1 LVGKVSYGVYIYH
14 TIFFV
19 LYWSTP
25 LYRLADTLP
34 LRHVWHLLFQIA
46 LPIPVAAASW
56 YLLEQPILRLKRFF
70 ETGRGN
76 DNVAHRAPALALA
89 EVGD

>member
-1 LVGKVSYGVYIYH
+1 VYIYH

-25 LYRLADTLP
+25 LYRVADSLP

-46 LPIPVAAASW
+46 LPIPVAALSW
-56 YLLEQPILRLKRFF
+56 YAVEQPILRLKHLF
-70 ETGRGN
+70 ENRPES
-76 DNVAHRAPALALA
+76 RARKHVPALTLA
-89 EVGD
+89 EASD